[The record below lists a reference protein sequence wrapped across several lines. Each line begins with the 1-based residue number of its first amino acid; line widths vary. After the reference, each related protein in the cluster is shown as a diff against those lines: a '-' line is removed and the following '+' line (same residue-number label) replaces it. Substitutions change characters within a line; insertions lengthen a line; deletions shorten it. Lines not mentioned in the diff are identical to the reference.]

1 MYIICFWIMFLRCKV
16 LLVACSNRE
25 MKERRNC
32 EGVWSWREWS
42 EGVGSLRV
50 SFVEVEKIATKV
62 VGEETRI

>member
-1 MYIICFWIMFLRCKV
+1 M

-42 EGVGSLRV
+42 EGVGSLRD

-62 VGEETRI
+62 VGEETSI